1 MITVYLVAG
10 VVSALFILLLIGGF
24 WLLDYSF
31 NIRSAILASISVM
44 LIHLFIFCA
53 VFSFMF
59 IDETTYT
66 NNKYNV
72 AQIAEDKQLTPIEVN
87 TQSPYLV
94 RYSYFNVES
103 WEYYV
108 PNDQNQELNKYVRE

>member
-1 MITVYLVAG
+1 MVIVYLVAG
-10 VVSALFILLLIGGF
+10 AVSVLFILLLIGGF
-24 WLLDYSF
+24 GLLDYSF
-31 NIRSAILASISVM
+31 TARSAILASISVM
-44 LIHLFIFCA
+44 LIHLFIICA
-53 VFSFMF
+53 VLNFMF

-66 NNKYNV
+66 NSKYNV

-108 PNDQNQELNKYVRE
+108 PNDQNQEINKYVRE

>member
-1 MITVYLVAG
+1 MITVYLIAG
-10 VVSALFILLLIGGF
+10 VVSVLFILLLIGGF

-31 NIRSAILASISVM
+31 TARSGILAGISVA

-66 NNKYNV
+66 NSKYNV

-108 PNDQNQELNKYVRE
+108 PNDQNQEINKYVRE